1 MQPST
6 SQISC
11 PNCRNPV
18 SVALKQVFDLAQD
31 QNAKQLLLSGGVN
44 FVNCPHCGYQG
55 NLATPVVYHDPAK
68 ELLLVHVPA
77 EMGLSREDQERSIGR
92 LINRVIDSLPQEQRK
107 GYLLSP
113 QTVLTMQ
120 GLVERVLEEDGI
132 TKEMIEDQ
140 QKRLNLVQ
148 RLLNASKE
156 VRSEIAQ
163 QEDDLLDAQFFVLLG
178 RLSEASAMNG
188 DAAAAEQLRTLQDE
202 LLPLTSF
209 GQEIQSQT
217 QEMEAAIESIQTLG
231 EGLTREKLL
240 DLVIEAP
247 NPTRLRA
254 LAGLARQGMD
264 YTFFQ
269 ILSDRIEHADGDEQE
284 RLTDLRQQLLE
295 ITGEID
301 QQVEARLGQ
310 ARQLLK
316 ALLQSEDIKA
326 ATLQNLPAIDEFF
339 VQVLNAELAE
349 AQDQGDRERLRKLQG
364 VVDALQEASQ
374 QPPELEFIQA
384 LMDAPDPESAR
395 ELLDANAD
403 AITPNLVEAVM
414 ALLNQAQTRGDQML
428 TERLRAIHRM
438 VVRASMKAN
447 LEG

>member
-1 MQPST
+1 
-6 SQISC
+6 
-11 PNCRNPV
+11 
-18 SVALKQVFDLAQD
+18 
-31 QNAKQLLLSGGVN
+31 
-44 FVNCPHCGYQG
+44 
-55 NLATPVVYHDPAK
+55 
-68 ELLLVHVPA
+68 
-77 EMGLSREDQERSIGR
+77 
-92 LINRVIDSLPQEQRK
+92 
-107 GYLLSP
+107 
-113 QTVLTMQ
+113 
-120 GLVERVLEEDGI
+120 
-132 TKEMIEDQ
+132 
-140 QKRLNLVQ
+140 
-148 RLLNASKE
+148 
-156 VRSEIAQ
+156 
-163 QEDDLLDAQFFVLLG
+163 
-178 RLSEASAMNG
+178 
-188 DAAAAEQLRTLQDE
+188 
-202 LLPLTSF
+202 
-209 GQEIQSQT
+209 
-217 QEMEAAIESIQTLG
+217 MEAAIESIQTLG